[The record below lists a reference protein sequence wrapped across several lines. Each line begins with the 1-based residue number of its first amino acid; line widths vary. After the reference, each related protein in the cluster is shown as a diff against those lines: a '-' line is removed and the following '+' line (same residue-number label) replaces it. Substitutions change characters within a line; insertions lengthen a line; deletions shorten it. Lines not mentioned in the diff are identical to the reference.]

1 MWVDSGGMS
10 AEPTFTP
17 RSSALAALAERGF
30 IEQMSDAEALDRQLA
45 ERSVT
50 FYIGYD
56 PTARSLHAGSLV
68 CIMGMRLMQRH
79 GHHPLVLMGGGTARI
94 GDPTGRN
101 EMRRLLDEEQLV
113 RNIEGIGK
121 QFARFLAFTPE
132 NGLVPAEMVNNGD
145 WLGAIRYL
153 DFLRDVGSHFTIN
166 RMIAAKTYRDRLD
179 NEQPLSFLEFN
190 YQLLQAYDF
199 LHLYRERACT
209 LQMGG
214 GDQWG
219 NMIAGVE
226 LVRRMASVDPADG
239 ERLERLGPAQCLTFP
254 LLTTADG
261 NKMGKTAKGAVWLDP
276 ELLPPF
282 DYYQYWVNVDDRDVR
297 KMLLMF
303 TDLAVAEVDELCKAE
318 GAALRDV
325 KAKLAYEATA
335 IAHGPEEAERARVAA
350 VQAFGGSD
358 DWSALPAIELPH
370 AEIALIDLVVDPGVQ
385 AFASKRQA
393 RQRIEDGAVKVD
405 GEVVRDPARVLDATQ
420 FGEGTLRLQV
430 GKKQRY
436 RVVLARG

>member
-1 MWVDSGGMS
+1 MS

-30 IEQMSDAEALDRQLA
+30 IEQTSDAAALDQQLA
-45 ERSVT
+45 ARSLT

-68 CIMGMRLMQRH
+68 CIMAMRLMQRH
-79 GHHPLVLMGGGTARI
+79 GHRPLVLMGGGTARI

-101 EMRRLLDEEQLV
+101 EMRRLLGEEQLAQ
-113 RNIEGIGK
+113 NIEGIGR
-121 QFARFLAFTPE
+121 QFARFLAFEDAPQE
-132 NGLVPAEMVNNGD
+132 GIVAAQVVNNAD
-145 WLGAIRYL
+145 WLGPIHYL
-153 DFLRDVGSHFTIN
+153 DFLRDVGSHFTVN

-199 LHLYRERACT
+199 LHLYREHACT

-239 ERLERLGPAQCLTFP
+239 ARLERLGPAQCLTFP

-276 ELLPPF
+276 ELLSPF

-303 TDLAVAEVDELCKAE
+303 TDLPPAEVDALCTAE

-325 KAKLAYEATA
+325 KAKLAFEATT
-335 IAHGPEEAERARVAA
+335 IAHGRDEAERARVAA

-358 DWSALPAIELPH
+358 DWSALPAIELAHPQ
-370 AEIALIDLVVDPGVQ
+370 IALLDLVVDPAVQ
-385 AFASKRQA
+385 AFTSKRQA
-393 RQRIEDGAVKVD
+393 RQRIEEGAVKID
-405 GEVVRDPARVLDATQ
+405 GEVVRDPAVVLDAAN
-420 FGEGTLRLQV
+420 FSERTLRLQV
-430 GKKQRY
+430 GKKNRF
-436 RVVLARG
+436 RVVLG